1 MDPMSPVGPMG
12 LRAPWTLWAP
22 WAPWG
27 LMAPDAARRVH
38 YVCLCLCIYAYVY
51 VHVSSPRAYLFSIVV
66 RTLLMQAYLRKTGAK
81 SLLKVDLLRLAGSL
95 GIEDLSGTKADLI
108 RRIAMHVSDD
118 DEDFANST
126 FISEHRYEIDERIH
140 THVYDIWSRG
150 RFLYLPRVLSRC
162 VYSVSFFFAS
172 CHRVS

>member
-1 MDPMSPVGPMG
+1 
-12 LRAPWTLWAP
+12 
-22 WAPWG
+22 
-27 LMAPDAARRVH
+27 
-38 YVCLCLCIYAYVY
+38 
-51 VHVSSPRAYLFSIVV
+51 
-66 RTLLMQAYLRKTGAK
+66 
-81 SLLKVDLLRLAGSL
+81 LASSL

-150 RFLYLPRVLSRC
+150 RFFYLPRVLSRC
-162 VYSVSFFFAS
+162 VYSFFAI